1 MGSSDNYKADRLI
14 TLSVYLSVSIKCGHN
29 EMDLY
34 ILHMYIYLVV
44 PSLSVITS
52 SQGKYPG
59 ELLERRHMYTETGA
73 RGVGSRDNY
82 KADRL
87 ITMSVYLSVPI
98 KCGHNEMDLYVFHMY
113 IYLLVPSLLVLTSS
127 QDK

>member
-1 MGSSDNYKADRLI
+1 MRNDQIIGKEAHIYRDRGGSSDNYKADRLI

-34 ILHMYIYLVV
+34 ILHMHIYLVV
-44 PSLSVITS
+44 ISLSVITS

-73 RGVGSRDNY
+73 RGEGQVI
-82 KADRL
+82 
-87 ITMSVYLSVPI
+87 ITRRI
-98 KCGHNEMDLYVFHMY
+98 A
-113 IYLLVPSLLVLTSS
+113 
-127 QDK
+127 